1 MNTKKIA
8 FIICVNDETYYRECL
23 FYLNRLSVPD
33 GFSLEV
39 YAVREADTIFAAYN
53 EAMQKSEAKYKIYM
67 HQDVF
72 LIEQDILV
80 NLLKLFEKHPRIGMV
95 GLLGATGV
103 PSNRRFY
110 RAWDVGN
117 VIGCNDNKAFHNELG
132 KEAAEVFAIDG
143 MFMMTQ
149 YDIPWREDRLKGWDF
164 YDFSQS
170 IEFRRRG
177 YEIWV
182 PRQEHPW
189 SIHDCG
195 VLNLSMYDQSQQDFL
210 RLYKDELG
218 DYLNEPEVYRPEY
231 RKRLQLVL
239 EVKEQMKKLLFWG
252 HTEEVRKTLERLW
265 DERFCDTELMILKN
279 ILEIMKEE
287 HDADYMTNNFLED
300 CNCFTEA
307 YEKWTGMKFNLRR
320 RKYAPEAALDMGS
333 ASEIAQR
340 IVQRHVMLT

>member
-1 MNTKKIA
+1 MKTKQIA

-23 FYLNRLSVPD
+23 FYLNRLRVPD
-33 GFSLEV
+33 RFSLEV
-39 YAVREADTIFAAYN
+39 YAVREADSIFAAYN

-80 NLLKLFEKHPRIGMV
+80 NLLELFEEHPGIGMV

-110 RAWDVGN
+110 RAWDAGN
-117 VIGCNDNKAFHNELG
+117 VIGCNEKKAFRNELG
-132 KEAAEVFAIDG
+132 REAAEVFAVDG

-149 YDIPWREDRLKGWDF
+149 YDIPWREDVLEGWDF

-170 IEFRRRG
+170 MEFRRRG
-177 YEIWV
+177 YEVWV
-182 PRQEHPW
+182 PRQEQPW

-195 VLNLSMYDQSQQDFL
+195 VLNLSTYDQSQRDFL
-210 RLYKDELG
+210 KVYKEEFG
-218 DYLNEPEVYRPEY
+218 DYPVEPEVYRSEY
-231 RKRLQLVL
+231 RERLRLIL
-239 EVKEQMKKLLFWG
+239 EVKEQMKKLLFLG
-252 HTEEVRKTLERLW
+252 HTEEVQKTLERVW

-279 ILEIMKEE
+279 ILEIMSEE
-287 HDADYMTNNFLED
+287 QAANCMTGGFLD
-300 CNCFTEA
+300 GCSCFTEA
-307 YEKWTGMKFNLRR
+307 YEKWIGIKFNLRR
-320 RKYAPEAALDMGS
+320 RKYAPEAAVDMGQ

-340 IVQRHVMLT
+340 IVRKHVMLT

>member
-23 FYLNRLSVPD
+23 FYLDRLRVPD

-39 YAVREADTIFAAYN
+39 YAVRAAGSIFAAYN

-72 LIEQDILV
+72 LIEQDILIH
-80 NLLKLFEKHPRIGMV
+80 LLQLFKEHPEVGMA
-95 GLLGATGV
+95 GLLGATGA

-110 RAWDVGN
+110 RTWDVGN
-117 VIGCNDNKAFHNELG
+117 VIGCNENKAFHNELG
-132 KEAAEVFAIDG
+132 KEAAAVFAIDG

-149 YDIPWREDRLKGWDF
+149 YDIPWREDVLDGWDF

-170 IEFRRRG
+170 MEFRHRG

-182 PRQEHPW
+182 PRQEQPW

-195 VLNLSMYDQSQQDFL
+195 VLNLSMYDQRQQDFL
-210 RLYKDELG
+210 KLYKEGFG
-218 DYLNEPEVYRPEY
+218 DYPDEPEVYRPEY
-231 RKRLQLVL
+231 RKKLQLIL
-239 EVKEQMKKLLFWG
+239 EVKEQMKKLLFLG
-252 HTEEVRKTLERLW
+252 HTDEVKTTLEHLW

-279 ILEIMKEE
+279 ILEIANEE
-287 HDADYMTNNFLED
+287 QAANCMTGNFLED
-300 CNCFTEA
+300 CSCFTEA
-307 YEKWTGMKFNLRR
+307 YEKWTKIKFNLRR
-320 RKYAPEAALDMGS
+320 RKYAPEAAMDFKQT
-333 ASEIAQR
+333 SEIAQR
-340 IVQRHVMLT
+340 IVQKHVMLR